1 MIITEVSFHDDEFDA
16 YLIAN
21 TVEIRSVD
29 DVLLS
34 FDKQVADSMSE
45 TVLLMIVAAY
55 QKGQDDGY
63 IHGAR
68 DTKATIRKALG
79 VDDE

>member
-1 MIITEVSFHDDEFDA
+1 
-16 YLIAN
+16 
-21 TVEIRSVD
+21 
-29 DVLLS
+29 
-34 FDKQVADSMSE
+34 MSE